1 MKPAS
6 RLSWVLC
13 STLAAVIL
21 GPSLPAIAEIDRA
34 TGLEGASAPQ
44 VSNTEEPASA
54 KATGVGMKQEAP
66 VQSTAEMP
74 GEPTRQIGRSGVLTG
89 SVSDVDRDQA
99 PTPEATGIGR

>member
-13 STLAAVIL
+13 SALAAVIL

-66 VQSTAEMP
+66 VQSTVEMP
-74 GEPTRQIGRSGVLTG
+74 DKPIRQIGRSGVLTG